1 MRKDNMLDM
10 AMAQIRNCIPLAN
23 IDNETKVRLSQPMTE
38 LIVHFPVTMDDGEI
52 KLFKGYR
59 VQHNNWLGPFK
70 GGLRFHQDVYLDECK
85 ALAMLMTIK
94 CSLQKLPFG
103 GGKGGIKFDPK
114 SVSRNEL
121 LRISKSFSKSLS
133 KYIGPN
139 YDVPA
144 PDVGTNGEIMNWMTK
159 SYTDITGTID
169 KGVFTGK
176 SVEYWG
182 SEGRK
187 VATGY
192 GVGFCIKQLF
202 YNNNILMKNK
212 TYILQGFGNVGLH
225 LAEKLH
231 AYEMVMVGVADHT
244 GYYMT
249 QEGHKFPILNLIK
262 YVKSNNGCIEGFQ
275 TSSLN
280 CYGGIKKVSKKEF
293 FQKDCD
299 IVIPAALE
307 LQINEEEAQNLN
319 CNFIIEA
326 ANGPVSPE
334 AEVICKE
341 RGITIVPDILANS
354 GGVVVSYYE
363 WLQNKQCEFWDE
375 KLVLAK
381 LEDRMC
387 NIFNQVYKLSQDKKY
402 TMRQAAYIISL
413 INLDNA
419 HILGNKQVKSRL

>member
-1 MRKDNMLDM
+1 
-10 AMAQIRNCIPLAN
+10 
-23 IDNETKVRLSQPMTE
+23 
-38 LIVHFPVTMDDGEI
+38 
-52 KLFKGYR
+52 
-59 VQHNNWLGPFK
+59 
-70 GGLRFHQDVYLDECK
+70 
-85 ALAMLMTIK
+85 
-94 CSLQKLPFG
+94 
-103 GGKGGIKFDPK
+103 
-114 SVSRNEL
+114 
-121 LRISKSFSKSLS
+121 
-133 KYIGPN
+133 
-139 YDVPA
+139 
-144 PDVGTNGEIMNWMTK
+144 
-159 SYTDITGTID
+159 
-169 KGVFTGK
+169 
-176 SVEYWG
+176 
-182 SEGRK
+182 
-187 VATGY
+187 
-192 GVGFCIKQLF
+192 
-202 YNNNILMKNK
+202 
-212 TYILQGFGNVGLH
+212 
-225 LAEKLH
+225 
-231 AYEMVMVGVADHT
+231 MVMVGVVDHT

-249 QEGHKFPILNLIK
+249 QEGYKFPILNLIK
-262 YVKSNNGCIEGFQ
+262 YVKSNNGCIEEFQ

-341 RGITIVPDILANS
+341 RGITIVPDILSNS

-363 WLQNKQCEFWDE
+363 WLQNKHCEFWDE